1 MASGSINERIDVAR
15 EVGISRRD
23 LDDRGLGEV
32 GEVLQE
38 IVYLWRAELQRTWP
52 RATGLS
58 FASWES
64 FVRGVE
70 IVLRNPVDYAAYVH
84 PIGEQPGGSWRHMD
98 QYVQQL
104 IRDDAATLRRI
115 AADSAQR
122 IEAERTARA
131 MVPTQEAGI
140 AVFGALAAAFSLVGG
155 QERQE
160 QFFGAQALRSAV
172 ASFRQSEPARGFGDT
187 LPASRARSRNRPR
200 TR

>member
-1 MASGSINERIDVAR
+1 VASGSINERIDVAR

-23 LDDRGLGEV
+23 LDDRGLAEV

-98 QYVQQL
+98 QYVRQL

-122 IEAERTARA
+122 IAAERTARA
-131 MVPTQEAGI
+131 MVPTQEGGI
-140 AVFGALAAAFSLVGG
+140 DVFGALAAAFSRVGG
-155 QERQE
+155 LERQE
-160 QFFGAQALRSAV
+160 QFFGAQTLRSAV

-187 LPASRARSRNRPR
+187 LPASRARSRERQR